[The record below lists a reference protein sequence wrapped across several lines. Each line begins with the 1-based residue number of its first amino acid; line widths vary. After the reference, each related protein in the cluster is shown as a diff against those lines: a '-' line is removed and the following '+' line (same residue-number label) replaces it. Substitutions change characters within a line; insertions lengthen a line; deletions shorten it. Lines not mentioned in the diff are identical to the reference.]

1 MPFCHCRCPRNLF
14 PTGENILIVR
24 ICIYADVTRQR
35 LKNYVNLQ
43 YFLTQVRTKLHENV
57 LENLKK
63 LSFTSSGKQ
72 SKKPSGAS
80 KNRKNKRPFAQG
92 NKKHDTDFHFSNS
105 GRLVAGRQL
114 VYLIDDELG
123 KDQV

>member
-1 MPFCHCRCPRNLF
+1 MF

>member
-1 MPFCHCRCPRNLF
+1 M
-14 PTGENILIVR
+14 
-24 ICIYADVTRQR
+24 
-35 LKNYVNLQ
+35 
-43 YFLTQVRTKLHENV
+43 QVRTKLHENV

-72 SKKPSGAS
+72 SKRTFGSLKS
-80 KNRKNKRPFAQG
+80 RKNKRPFAQG
-92 NKKHDTDFHFSNS
+92 NKKHDSDFHFSNT

-123 KDQV
+123 KDQVNRFLSNLIFSICWQTI

>member
-1 MPFCHCRCPRNLF
+1 M
-14 PTGENILIVR
+14 
-24 ICIYADVTRQR
+24 
-35 LKNYVNLQ
+35 
-43 YFLTQVRTKLHENV
+43 
-57 LENLKK
+57 ENLKK

-72 SKKPSGAS
+72 SKKPS

-123 KDQV
+123 KDQVYRFCTKKILDDLFNFFFYPLIHFKIYMVFLISDWMVFGRKRLVSE

>member
-1 MPFCHCRCPRNLF
+1 M
-14 PTGENILIVR
+14 
-24 ICIYADVTRQR
+24 
-35 LKNYVNLQ
+35 
-43 YFLTQVRTKLHENV
+43 QVRTKLHENV

-72 SKKPSGAS
+72 SKKPFGIH
-80 KNRKNKRPFAQG
+80 KGRKNKRPFAQG
-92 NKKHDTDFHFSNS
+92 NKKHDSDFHFSNT

-123 KDQV
+123 KDQVHRFLSNLIY